1 MPVQPTYPGVYI
13 EEVPSGIRP
22 ITGVATSVTCFIG
35 SAVKG
40 GLNTAISVTTFA
52 DYQRIFGGLSAD
64 HAMSYAVY
72 QFFLNGGVQAYV
84 VRVIN
89 TTNADTSSLSFPD
102 GVATV
107 MVLDAASPGAWGSN
121 LRGRVDHNTRP
132 LLAGEAADSLFN
144 LRVVDIASDQL
155 EVHRNVSID
164 DAQPNF
170 VGTVLAERSSL
181 VRLDPASTLATRP
194 EITPAPDGGA
204 TEFEDSP
211 DGAASSNAIEA
222 TQGADGD
229 DLTGAEISGSAGPP
243 KTGLHAFDAVEV
255 VSLLCVPPFTVNAT
269 SGSTLDGDITAAVRT
284 SALSYARGRMAMFIV
299 DPLNSWTSHTD
310 VLGANG
316 VDSATFG
323 LARDANAVLYFPHV
337 RQLDPLRGGS
347 LVTLSPSGMLAGV
360 MARTDSQR
368 GVWKS
373 PAGIEA
379 TLIGASDLTVRLTDP
394 ENGQLNQQGVNCLR
408 VFRGVGRV
416 SWGARTLRGADLL
429 ADQWKYLAVR
439 RMALF
444 LEQSLYRG
452 LQWVVFEPNDEPLWA
467 NIRLNVGAFMTT
479 LFRQGAF
486 QGATPRE
493 AFFVKCDGETTTQA
507 DIDNGIVNI
516 EVGFAPLKPAEFVII
531 KLSQKT
537 AES

>member
-22 ITGVATSVTCFIG
+22 ITGVATSVTGFIG

-40 GLNTAISVTTFA
+40 ELNAAISVTTFA

-102 GVATV
+102 GAATV

-121 LRGRVDHNTRP
+121 LRGRVDHDTRP
-132 LLAGEAADSLFN
+132 LLAGEAANSLFN

-155 EVHRNVSID
+155 EVHRNLSID

-181 VRLDPASTLATRP
+181 VRTRSGEHAGNPAGGHASARCRGDGLRGFPRRIRIIQCDRGDPGGGWRRSHRRRDHRLGRTAEDGSARLRCRRGGQPAVRAAFHRQRNEREHAGRGHHRRGAQQRAELRP
-194 EITPAPDGGA
+194 RPDGDVHRRPLEQLGQ
-204 TEFEDSP
+204 S
-211 DGAASSNAIEA
+211 
-222 TQGADGD
+222 
-229 DLTGAEISGSAGPP
+229 
-243 KTGLHAFDAVEV
+243 H
-255 VSLLCVPPFTVNAT
+255 
-269 SGSTLDGDITAAVRT
+269 RR
-284 SALSYARGRMAMFIV
+284 ARGQRGRQRR
-299 DPLNSWTSHTD
+299 LR
-310 VLGANG
+310 LGA
-316 VDSATFG
+316 
-323 LARDANAVLYFPHV
+323 DANAVLYFPHV
-337 RQLDPLRGGS
+337 RQPDPLRGGS
-347 LVTLSPSGMLAGV
+347 LVTLAPSGILAGV

-379 TLIGASDLTVRLTDP
+379 TLSGASDLTVRLTDP

-408 VFRGVGRV
+408 IFRGVGRV

-429 ADQWKYLAVR
+429 ADQWKYMPIR

-444 LEQSLYRG
+444 LEESLYRG
-452 LQWVVFEPNDEPLWA
+452 MQWVVFEPNDEPLWA
-467 NIRLNVGAFMTT
+467 KIRLNVGAFMTA

-486 QGATPRE
+486 QGAHAARPSSSSATGRPRPRP
-493 AFFVKCDGETTTQA
+493 T
-507 DIDNGIVNI
+507 
-516 EVGFAPLKPAEFVII
+516 
-531 KLSQKT
+531 SQLASST
-537 AES
+537 SRSASRR